1 VERRGD
7 CAVGMPTDGDPR
19 RETRWER
26 ERPVVMMSKPPGR
39 PQSAPSKIV
48 RKEKGDR
55 ERLTLLSENYRRS
68 MDCIDAVATLPGA
81 DDGGEPADYCE
92 PADHGSA
99 AGAYPGADRPPFEP
113 PVGKRSTRTVS
124 ENPAENDVA
133 PVFPKLVIRD
143 ALTRGARSG
152 TVSLSMAE
160 KSRPRAPAAQ
170 AAGRG
175 SPRQP
180 VARTLVVDEGGE
192 EQCRAK
198 QQNANPPGE
207 WSEQQRTE
215 NEAVHSCDG
224 AQTQDE
230 AHFRRKSRPLRPPRL
245 DFTDTLL
252 PEVMVP
258 AADTLSHAHAAQSVD
273 AQGRAQQRPESRSE
287 PSEVRRP
294 KSSYVHT
301 SKPVLRNMTTPGG
314 VAFRDRRPSE
324 KYAWQF
330 RSSSPGPAGA
340 AYARPVSHSG
350 QAARGQVLESCL
362 TYLGSAHTCENT
374 ANGDPR
380 YPEQQNSL
388 KLWPSSLRKSVWK
401 SISTGKEVHPP
412 QTVKRVAMLCENP
425 KLAEQLFEY
434 YAIPMRVAREKV
446 MLLLPFLDCLAHLEA
461 LEGSSP
467 VLHLALEMTGVRH
480 KQRGAATALLTRE
493 HASSI
498 FKSEASLFS
507 AEPDGVGSGSTS
519 AHEAHGIDGAGKTSF
534 LGLTT
539 ANFIGCLS
547 RVSEVLEEKRNEL
560 QDSMRHKVLGKN
572 RRLPLRDIHEL
583 RGQSRK
589 DHRPVSPSSPV
600 RQNPETV
607 HSPMASISAMRREV
621 ADPPARQA
629 ALFKALKS
637 YTVKSEYKQ
646 LARQVVREAMLQLD
660 AAVKGKTRT
669 RRELDWLL
677 VLRDQALT
685 SLGLIVSEVQEIAAK
700 DDLAGAGAH
709 ISKGP
714 ETNDD
719 HQVMAMWGPPAW
731 AWVVPSDLK
740 KPVSP
745 VMDGWY
751 LVSGDPG
758 PKLRLMGP
766 LKNRSMAIK
775 GIQEFKTMD
784 MKLFNTCLIRDSTVV
799 EKFVY
804 DASGSKIEGEFS
816 GATKPDGWYVMINE
830 SEKLLWTLGLEVQQL
845 ERELAMC
852 KKDAIQ
858 VRKTLRDLQVPP
870 VIFFRVLLTCSFQC

>member
-1 VERRGD
+1 MDWRGD
-7 CAVGMPTDGDPR
+7 CAVGMPTDGDPT
-19 RETRWER
+19 RETPR
-26 ERPVVMMSKPPGR
+26 ERPVVMMSKPPDR

-48 RKEKGDR
+48 RKEKVDR
-55 ERLTLLSENYRRS
+55 ERVTLLSENYRRS
-68 MDCIDAVATLPGA
+68 MDCIDAVATRLRA
-81 DDGGEPADYCE
+81 DDGEPADYCE
-92 PADHGSA
+92 PAAHGSA
-99 AGAYPGADRPPFEP
+99 AGAYPGADRPTFEP
-113 PVGKRSTRTVS
+113 PAGKSSTRTVS
-124 ENPAENDVA
+124 ENPAENDVE
-133 PVFPKLVIRD
+133 PVVPKLVIRD
-143 ALTRGARSG
+143 ACMRGARSG
-152 TVSLSMAE
+152 TVSLSLDE
-160 KSRPRAPAAQ
+160 KRLPRAPAAL
-170 AAGRG
+170 AAG
-175 SPRQP
+175 P
-180 VARTLVVDEGGE
+180 VSRTLVVDEGGK
-192 EQCRAK
+192 EQCSAK

-207 WSEQQRTE
+207 WLEQQRTE
-215 NEAVHSCDG
+215 DEAAHSCDG
-224 AQTQDE
+224 AQMQDE
-230 AHFRRKSRPLRPPRL
+230 AHFRRKRRPPSL

-252 PEVMVP
+252 PEAMVP
-258 AADTLSHAHAAQSVD
+258 AAADTRSHAHAAQSVE

-301 SKPVLRNMTTPGG
+301 SKPVQRNMTTPGG

-340 AYARPVSHSG
+340 AYARPVTQSG

-362 TYLGSAHTCENT
+362 TYLGSAHTCDNT
-374 ANGDPR
+374 AYGDPR

-401 SISTGKEVHPP
+401 SISTGKELHPP
-412 QTVKRVAMLCENP
+412 QTVKKVAMLCENP
-425 KLAEQLFEY
+425 KLAEQLFEH

-446 MLLLPFLDCLAHLEA
+446 MLLIPFLDCLAHLEA

-467 VLHLALEMTGVRH
+467 VLHLALEMTGVSSH
-480 KQRGAATALLTRE
+480 KQLGAATALLTRE
-493 HASSI
+493 HACAI
-498 FKSEASLFS
+498 FKGEASLFS
-507 AEPDGVGSGSTS
+507 AEPGGFGSGGAS
-519 AHEAHGIDGAGKTSF
+519 ADEAHGKDGAGKTSF
-534 LGLTT
+534 LGLT
-539 ANFIGCLS
+539 AASFMGCLS

-572 RRLPLRDIHEL
+572 RRLPLRDMLEL

-589 DHRPVSPSSPV
+589 DHRPVSPNSPV
-600 RQNPETV
+600 RQIPQAPETI
-607 HSPMASISAMRREV
+607 HSPMAAISAMRREV
-621 ADPPARQA
+621 GDPPARQA

-637 YTVKSEYKQ
+637 HTVKSEYKQ

-685 SLGLIVSEVQEIAAK
+685 SLGLIVSADQIKAAK
-700 DDLAGAGAH
+700 DNPAGAGAH
-709 ISKGP
+709 ISVNPTKGP

-719 HQVMAMWGPPAW
+719 QVLPSAWGPPAW

-740 KPVSP
+740 KSVSP
-745 VMDGWY
+745 VVDGWF

-766 LKNRSMAIK
+766 VKNRSMAIK

-784 MKLFNTCLIRDSTVV
+784 IKLFNTCLIRDSTVV
-799 EKFVY
+799 EKIVY
-804 DASGSKIEGEFS
+804 DASGSKMEGEFS

-830 SEKLLWTLGLEVQQL
+830 SEKLLWTLGLEIQQL

-858 VRKTLRDLQVPP
+858 IRKTLRDLQVPP
-870 VIFFRVLLTCSFQC
+870 VIFPGSY